1 MKELVEFIAKELV
14 DHPEEVSVK
23 EVDNDGTITL
33 ELSVHSEDMGKVIGK
48 QGKIAKAIRTVV
60 KAASMKENKKVHVEI
75 V

>member
-1 MKELVEFIAKELV
+1 MKALVEFIAKELV
-14 DHPEEVSVK
+14 DYPEEVSVK
-23 EVDNDGTITL
+23 EVDNDGSITL
-33 ELSVHSEDMGKVIGK
+33 ELSVHAEDMGKVIGK

>member
-1 MKELVEFIAKELV
+1 MKALVEFIAKELV

-33 ELSVHSEDMGKVIGK
+33 ELSVHAEDMGKVIGK